1 MPAIASAFGSRS
13 CKVRK
18 ARSALRH
25 AQEAARLRRIGR
37 DMADAEMRQGGP
49 AGGLDALRHRL
60 PGLGRMEIVAAAVGI
75 ERAEQAVLV
84 DHLGQRAKARGRI
97 PKPVRSRILSIPAST
112 VRGLPYFRT
121 SSCSCDPKGVAGFRW
136 ATGVARVTDELK
148 HSVIGIV
155 KVSAQA
161 FHACRQALSTSTRN
175 GWSST

>member
-1 MPAIASAFGSRS
+1 VVAREPDLIIGSWCGKKFRPERLMARPGFERTPA
-13 CKVRK
+13 VRHQDVYEIK
-18 ARSALRH
+18 SSLIL
-25 AQEAARLRRIGR
+25 QPGPAARLAMGR
-37 DMADAEMRQGGP
+37 DDVDQGEG
-49 AGGLDALRHRL
+49 
-60 PGLGRMEIVAAAVGI
+60 
-75 ERAEQAVLV
+75 
-84 DHLGQRAKARGRI
+84 AKANDERTGQI
-97 PKPVRSRILSIPAST
+97 
-112 VRGLPYFRT
+112 RT